1 MFSNIKIIMAVDEAG
16 GFGKNGK
23 LPWHFKE
30 DMAFFKTH
38 TMGKCCVMGRKTYD
52 EINSMV
58 GERGKEKLLAGRVS
72 WVLTRNTDIQLLN
85 AKVVTSL
92 KDITCREFFVIGGK
106 ALYNDALGYAGHLYL
121 TRVAGHYN
129 CDVSVSM
136 SYINDHF
143 SVVETYPSNTP
154 ELTFQYLKRNT

>member
-52 EINSMV
+52 EINSIV
-58 GERGKEKLLAGRVS
+58 GDRGKEKLLAGRVS
-72 WVLTRNTDIQLLN
+72 WVLTRNPT
-85 AKVVTSL
+85 TECESCY
-92 KDITCREFFVIGGK
+92 ITKRHN
-106 ALYNDALGYAGHLYL
+106 LP
-121 TRVAGHYN
+121 RVRCHW
-129 CDVSVSM
+129 
-136 SYINDHF
+136 
-143 SVVETYPSNTP
+143 
-154 ELTFQYLKRNT
+154 R